1 MKAMKNPIGSIDNL
15 ALSAE
20 KIIGNVKLYRLETFS
35 ITTRVTY
42 HGSATAAIRLNM
54 YFSPDGMNY
63 DTVPYAYYDINVT
76 AGGTIQETKLVDS
89 PEQGSFKITVQNL
102 DSTYAAT
109 IIKVWTNLE
118 KE

>member
-1 MKAMKNPIGSIDNL
+1 MEAMKNPIGSIDNL

-20 KIIGNVKLYRLETFS
+20 KIVGNVKLYRIETFS

-42 HGSATAAIRLNM
+42 HGSATLGLRLNL
-54 YFSPDGMNY
+54 YFSPDGKNY
-63 DTVPYAYYDINVT
+63 DTVPYAYYDVDLT
-76 AGGTIQETKLVDS
+76 AGGTIQESKLVDA
-89 PEQGSFKITVQNL
+89 PEQGSLKITVQNL

-109 IIKVWTNLE
+109 GISVWVSIE